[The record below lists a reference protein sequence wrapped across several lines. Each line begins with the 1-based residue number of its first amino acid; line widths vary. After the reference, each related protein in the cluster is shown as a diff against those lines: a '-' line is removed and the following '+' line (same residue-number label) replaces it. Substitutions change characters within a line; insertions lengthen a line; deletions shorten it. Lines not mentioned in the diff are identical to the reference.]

1 MEKDQN
7 TNSEDYNNDA
17 EENKAEKL
25 NNDAQS
31 DASENNEKIKEIT
44 SEEKILE
51 LELLLK
57 WKTREEDLK
66 KKEKMLLIME
76 VLLLQKKH

>member
-44 SEEKILE
+44 SEEKIFR
-51 LELLLK
+51 
-57 WKTREEDLK
+57 T
-66 KKEKMLLIME
+66 
-76 VLLLQKKH
+76 